1 MLLRRMSEQARKRKA
16 HQLAQGNAY
25 DYGERTHSQIVS
37 GYSWMKIPPTVLNEY
52 HYLLRLLSTEYR
64 VVRQELY
71 KIGSSSI
78 RGNRETARVSPTRKV
93 LEDAGRLNDSL
104 LYYLC
109 APDTHG
115 SILGTVG
122 E

>member
-1 MLLRRMSEQARKRKA
+1 MLLRRMSEQARKRQA

-52 HYLLRLLSTEYR
+52 HYFLRLLSTEYR
-64 VVRQELY
+64 VVHQELY

-78 RGNRETARVSPTRKV
+78 RGKQGDPCGLPTGRI
-93 LEDAGRLNDSL
+93 LEDAGRFNDSL

-109 APDTHG
+109 APDTHS
-115 SILGTVG
+115 SILGTIG